1 MPPPIRVVVTASPPP
16 PSSLSMRCLLPAAHP
31 SSSFSSFSSSF
42 LAAFTTNT
50 NTNFTSTTTTTT
62 ARYRR
67 AFSTTAPLPRQKPSH
82 LTVPADQVPDYP
94 YGRFRTYKQRNEGL
108 FGGAKVRFGNTVAA
122 KWGRKSGTHWL
133 PNRHAKRLW
142 SPALGA
148 FVRTRLTAA
157 VLKTVDKLGGIDE
170 YLLGSKARRIR
181 ELGPAGWA
189 LRWKIIQTPAIQER
203 FARERAAL
211 GLPPKGEAERSADAA
226 AAAALPAEL
235 QGGGATAQSVMA
247 EVDQMLARDEEFV
260 IGEVKDD
267 EEILVR
273 AEREEMG
280 DVVVEEEDAED
291 APRTSVTGLENAGQA
306 EKKIQ

>member
-1 MPPPIRVVVTASPPP
+1 MPPPIRVAAVTASPPP
-16 PSSLSMRCLLPAAHP
+16 SSSLSMRCLLRAAHP
-31 SSSFSSFSSSF
+31 SSSSFSSSF
-42 LAAFTTNT
+42 LAAFTTT
-50 NTNFTSTTTTTT
+50 TTTTTTT
-62 ARYRR
+62 APRYYRR

-82 LTVPADQVPDYP
+82 LTVPAEQVPDYP

-170 YLLGSKARRIR
+170 YLLGSKTRRIR

-211 GLPPKGEAERSADAA
+211 GLPPKGEADRKADAA
-226 AAAALPAEL
+226 AAAAELPAEL

-280 DVVVEEEDAED
+280 DVVGEEK
-291 APRTSVTGLENAGQA
+291 
-306 EKKIQ
+306 EKKNTIV